1 MKVYAY
7 KVIDKNDNI
16 IAYIFGT
23 TKENAIATNDIP
35 KGCKVLRMR
44 KEYVLYDRAGNIVIR
59 GNRKTVINVMSQR
72 YVYDLIFDDKIY
84 ETGEWI

>member
-7 KVIDKNDNI
+7 KVVDKNNNI

-23 TKENAIATNDIP
+23 TKDNAIATNDIP
-35 KGCKVLRMR
+35 KGCKVLRMQ
-44 KEYVLYDRAGNIVIR
+44 KEYVLCDRVGNVIVC
-59 GNRKTVINVMSQR
+59 GNRKKVVNVMSQR
-72 YVYDLIFDDKIY
+72 YVYGLIFDDKIY

>member
-1 MKVYAY
+1 MTVYAY
-7 KVIDKNDNI
+7 KVIDKNNNI

-23 TKENAIATNDIP
+23 TKENAIAINDIP

-44 KEYVLYDRAGNIVIR
+44 KEYVLCDRAGNIIIR
-59 GNRKTVINVMSQR
+59 GNRKMVINAMSQR
-72 YVYDLIFDDKIY
+72 YVYNLIFDDKVY